1 MIAHVTP
8 ESQFGLDQF
17 DDRTVTILI
26 VDEDIEQA
34 LSLSRRLTTQ
44 GFITVTADRGL
55 LALGIAQA
63 DPPDLI
69 LLDIGLPDM
78 DGLEVCRDLADSPLT
93 CRIPIILLSGAD
105 RTGLLREA
113 RLAGSTFF
121 LRKPYDPN
129 VLLTLIDASLRG
141 CR

>member
-8 ESQFGLDQF
+8 ESQFGLAPF
-17 DDRTVTILI
+17 EDRTVTILI
-26 VDEDIEQA
+26 VDDDVEQA
-34 LSLSRRLTTQ
+34 FSLSRRLSTQ
-44 GFITVTADRGL
+44 GFITVMADRGL

-69 LLDIGLPDM
+69 LLDTRLPDV

-93 CRIPIILLSGAD
+93 CHIPIILLSAMD
-105 RTGLLREA
+105 RPGIVREA

-121 LRKPYDPN
+121 LHQPYDPN
-129 VLLTLIDASLRG
+129 VLLTLIDAALGG